1 MKNETVDLTEMEV
14 ASFQQVPDVIEEIE
28 SLTDAEPAPKQFSDD
43 QTSDLGEV
51 ITLKSEMEILKQ
63 RIAELEQ
70 ENIQLFRR
78 ESDLKS
84 KYIQLLEKH
93 QQ

>member
-1 MKNETVDLTEMEV
+1 MKNETVDLTVDET
-14 ASFQQVPDVIEEIE
+14 SLPDHQVPDQIEEIE
-28 SLTDAEPAPKQFSDD
+28 SLTNAEPASKQFPDD
-43 QTSDLGEV
+43 QPSDEV
-51 ITLKSEMEILKQ
+51 KSLKSEMELLKQ